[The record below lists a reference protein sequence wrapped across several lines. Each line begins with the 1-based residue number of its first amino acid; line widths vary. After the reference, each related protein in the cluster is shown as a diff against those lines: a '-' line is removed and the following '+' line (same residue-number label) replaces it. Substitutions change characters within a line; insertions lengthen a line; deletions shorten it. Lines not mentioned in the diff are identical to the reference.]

1 MKKTILFF
9 FITLILV
16 SCSESKVRVACVGDS
31 ITEGAGI
38 LKQNRDAYPAVLDS
52 LLVDAD
58 VLNCGRGGTA
68 TQKQSDFSYWD
79 TKEFSNLFVFN
90 PEIIILKIGTNAT
103 KSQNWGAGNLEKDY
117 QALIDTLRTM
127 PSNPKIVMCIPAPI
141 FHTIWGI
148 NDSTLNVGV
157 IPAIKKIAQRNKLQ
171 LIDLNTPLKSHPEF
185 FPDGVH
191 PNEAGAKAIASI
203 IASELEVSRK

>member
-9 FITLILV
+9 FITLILA

-38 LKQNRDAYPAVLDS
+38 TKQNRDAYPAVLDS
-52 LLVDAD
+52 LLIDAE

-68 TQKQSDFSYWD
+68 TQKRSDFSYWD
-79 TKEFSNLFVFN
+79 TKEFSNLFVYN
-90 PEIIILKIGTNAT
+90 PEIVILKIGTNDT
-103 KSQNWGAGNLEKDY
+103 KPQNWGVGDFEKDY

-127 PSNPKIVMCIPAPI
+127 PSSPKIVMCIPAPI

-148 NDSTLNVGV
+148 NDSALVAGV
-157 IPAIKKIAQRNKLQ
+157 IPVIKKIAKKNSLQ

-191 PNEAGAKAIASI
+191 PNEAGAKTIASI
-203 IASELEVSRK
+203 IASELEVSR